1 MSKTQKQETT
11 EEVKTEA
18 VEKVLKPYL
27 FPEREVTILAETLEE
42 ATEIYNSRYNPTA

>member
-27 FPEREVTILAETLEE
+27 FPEREVTIFAESLEE
-42 ATEIYNSRYNPTA
+42 ATNIYNSRYTSNA